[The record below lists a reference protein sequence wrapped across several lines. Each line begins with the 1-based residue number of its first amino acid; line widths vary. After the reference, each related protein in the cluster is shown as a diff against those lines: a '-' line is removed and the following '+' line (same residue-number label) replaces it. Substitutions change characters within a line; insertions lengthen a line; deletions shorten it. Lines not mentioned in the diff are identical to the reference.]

1 MKKYY
6 NERGMGTFI
15 KAMMMDREF
24 DQDLEMYEAEVRDD
38 FSDYDVDDE
47 EVDEAEVEADFRRS
61 ESEHIRKYGKV
72 IVEEEFKKR
81 RKPCFL
87 DFKALIATF

>member
-47 EVDEAEVEADFRRS
+47 ELDEAEVEADFRRS

-81 RKPCFL
+81 GKPCVWTSKL
-87 DFKALIATF
+87 